1 MEQKALSSSF
11 DEGASIIVC
20 CYNSSQ
26 RLEPTLLALSKLLRP
41 INERME
47 LIVVDNN
54 SNDDTVEFSL
64 QFWEAMGAPYPLRV
78 ISEPRQGLTLARLAG
93 IREARFETII
103 LCDDDNWL
111 NEDYI
116 VTACSL
122 IRGHGDVAIIGGV
135 STPVFTSGFHVP
147 YWFERY
153 QGSYAVG
160 GTEGLARMAIT
171 STCWG
176 AGMVIRK
183 SAFAALLDSG
193 YEFLTS
199 DRSGA
204 KLSSGGDSEICSA
217 LKCMGWKICRD
228 DRLIFQHFIPPNRLE
243 VSYLVRMH
251 RGFGGE
257 SVMADVERIHSSP
270 KAVIRNWV
278 RLCWA
283 YAISR
288 SIFNYLRANAE
299 RILSR
304 NESLE
309 MRLRVNS
316 QLGRVDMLRSFGGS
330 YQRKIANRLQW
341 MDRNHNKVKDFP
353 EV

>member
-1 MEQKALSSSF
+1 MDRQVLSNSF
-11 DEGASIIVC
+11 EESASIIVC
-20 CYNSSQ
+20 CYNSSE
-26 RLEPTLLALSKLLRP
+26 RLEPTLLALSNLFRP
-41 INERME
+41 INGRIE

-54 SNDDTVEFSL
+54 SDDATVQLSL
-64 QFWEAMGAPYPLRV
+64 AVWERVGAPYPLRV
-78 ISEPRQGLTLARLAG
+78 ISEPRQGLTHARLAG
-93 IREARFETII
+93 IREARFQTII

-116 VTACSL
+116 ATACSL
-122 IRGHGDVAIIGGV
+122 LRVHEDVAIIGGV
-135 STPVFTSGFHVP
+135 STPVFTSGFRVP
-147 YWFERY
+147 CWFERY

-160 GTEGLARMAIT
+160 GTAVPTRMAIT
-171 STCWG
+171 SSCWG
-176 AGMVIRK
+176 AGMVIRR
-183 SAFAALLDSG
+183 SAFTALLDSG

-217 LKCMGWKICRD
+217 LKWMGWKICRD
-228 DRLIFQHFIPPNRLE
+228 DRLTFQHFIPPSRLE
-243 VSYLVRMH
+243 VSYLVKMH

-257 SVMADVERIHSSP
+257 SVMTDVERIHSSP
-270 KAVIRNWV
+270 EAAIQNWV

-288 SIFNYLRANAE
+288 SIFNYLRANAT

-316 QLGRVDMLRSFGGS
+316 QLGRVDMLRSFGRS
-330 YQRKIANRLQW
+330 YQRQIANRLRW
-341 MDRNHNKVKDFP
+341 MDKNRNKMKSFH
-353 EV
+353 EI